1 MMNKTDEMLNNKMD
15 HQDSCV
21 DIITDNNIMI
31 QETLQQP
38 TNKTRKF
45 SKKHTRSLNCTPDQR
60 LELKF
65 QMKMMKSTSSVLSKS
80 LYNIQEKLKS
90 KYFFGSVLEL
100 IKFLSDNI
108 K

>member
-21 DIITDNNIMI
+21 DMITDNNIMI

-38 TNKTRKF
+38 RIF

>member
-1 MMNKTDEMLNNKMD
+1 MMNKTDEMLNNKKD

-21 DIITDNNIMI
+21 DMITDNNIMI
-31 QETLQQP
+31 QETLKQP
-38 TNKTRKF
+38 TNTRIF
-45 SKKHTRSLNCTPDQR
+45 PKKLTRSLNCSPDQR

-100 IKFLSDNI
+100 IKFLSDSI

>member
-1 MMNKTDEMLNNKMD
+1 MMNKTDEILSNKED

-21 DIITDNNIMI
+21 DMITDNNIMI
-31 QETLQQP
+31 QEILRQP
-38 TNKTRKF
+38 INNTKQKLTRN
-45 SKKHTRSLNCTPDQR
+45 LNCSPDQR

-100 IKFLSDNI
+100 LKFLSDSI

>member
-1 MMNKTDEMLNNKMD
+1 MNKTDEMLNNKKD

-21 DIITDNNIMI
+21 DMITDNNIMI
-31 QETLQQP
+31 QETLRQP
-38 TNKTRKF
+38 TNNTRK
-45 SKKHTRSLNCTPDQR
+45 KLTRSLNCSPDQR

-65 QMKMMKSTSSVLSKS
+65 QMNMMKSTSSVLSKS

-100 IKFLSDNI
+100 IKFLSDSI